1 MSRTRTNRLTRLSAA
16 ALIAGAATFGIAAP
30 AFAHDELINTEL
42 VAGTSDRAVEAIRLT
57 FSNSIIP
64 TGTEIVVTGPD
75 GAAAVDGAPVIAGA
89 DVTQPLVDD
98 LASGDYDAAWR
109 VVSSDGHPI
118 EGAFA
123 FAVATDGSAAI
134 VEAAPAE
141 DHAEGEEHDHAEGEE
156 HSHADGEDADH
167 THADEASESS
177 GSEGLPAGAVV
188 AIIVAAV
195 VAAGGAVTAAVVAQ
209 RRRAQALGGDASAD
223 PSITG
228 TDVPEAPEST
238 TGEDPR

>member
-1 MSRTRTNRLTRLSAA
+1 MSRTRTSRLTRLSAA

-42 VAGTSDRAVEAIRLT
+42 VAGTSDGAVEAIRLT

-75 GAAAVDGAPVIAGA
+75 GSAAADGAPVIAGA
-89 DVTQPLVDD
+89 DVTQPLIDD

-141 DHAEGEEHDHAEGEE
+141 DHAEGEE

-209 RRRAQALGGDASAD
+209 RRRAQALGGNASAD